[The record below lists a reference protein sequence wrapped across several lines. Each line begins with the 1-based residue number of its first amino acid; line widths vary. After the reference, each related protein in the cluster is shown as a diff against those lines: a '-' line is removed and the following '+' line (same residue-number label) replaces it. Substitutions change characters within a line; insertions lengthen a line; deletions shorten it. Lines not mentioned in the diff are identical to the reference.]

1 MGERLGYKRGYSPP
15 RMSSLSR
22 RIRQHAGLRDKVG
35 KMLNWRMRG
44 RFQRGYRRG
53 RRQHRNKR
61 IWSLGRVWRIG
72 KDFGRTACARCHRSR
87 IWSTH
92 CVGTSYDPV
101 VVETVDTSAY
111 APMPSHRPWCISY
124 SKDIQRAGLSP
135 VSSHLTRSH
144 LGIWMST
151 RSERPDLQE
160 QRNGPWD
167 SRVIASGSGV

>member
-1 MGERLGYKRGYSPP
+1 MREYIVARQNRLAAVPTVVCGSRQRYITQNRKEYVLPQNTQVFGGSPEIATSNAERKVRSP
-15 RMSSLSR
+15 
-22 RIRQHAGLRDKVG
+22 
-35 KMLNWRMRG
+35 
-44 RFQRGYRRG
+44 
-53 RRQHRNKR
+53 
-61 IWSLGRVWRIG
+61 
-72 KDFGRTACARCHRSR
+72 
-87 IWSTH
+87 
-92 CVGTSYDPV
+92 
-101 VVETVDTSAY
+101 Y